1 MNQIAHLPIGILAVF
16 AGILGAIFGS
26 FIGAL
31 CSRWPEG
38 RSVITGRS
46 GCESCA
52 RLLSAAELVP
62 IFSYLFL
69 QGRCRG
75 CGAAIGKQSLVTEL
89 LAAAIGVLAVLFF
102 PLHEAARF
110 AIICW
115 ILLPLIILDFQ
126 HFWLPN
132 LLLAC
137 TALTAIATGIGVIA
151 DYDIKAHILS
161 ACICFAAMEALR
173 RGYHALR
180 NKDGMGAGD
189 PKLFAALALW
199 VDPLKMPN
207 MLLIASGLGLA
218 FIVFKTKE
226 RPLTDEKLPFGS
238 MLALAAI
245 LVQLMAAID

>member
-1 MNQIAHLPIGILAVF
+1 MNQIAHLSIGILAVF
-16 AGILGAIFGS
+16 TGILGAILGS

-38 RSVITGRS
+38 RSVIAGRS
-46 GCESCA
+46 GCDTCA
-52 RLLSAAELVP
+52 RQLSADELVP

-75 CGAAIGKQSLVTEL
+75 CGAAIGKLNLITEL
-89 LAAAIGVLAVLFF
+89 LAAAIGVMAVLFF
-102 PLHEAARF
+102 PLYEAARF
-110 AIICW
+110 AIISW
-115 ILLPLIILDFQ
+115 ILLPLIILDFR

-137 TALTAIATGIGVIA
+137 TALAAIATGISLIA
-151 DYDIKAHILS
+151 DYNIITHILS
-161 ACICFAAMEALR
+161 ACICFSAMEFLR
-173 RGYHALR
+173 RGYRALR

-199 VDPLKMPN
+199 VAPLEVPQ

-218 FIVFKTKE
+218 YILFQAKGA
-226 RPLTDEKLPFGS
+226 LDGDHKLPFGS
-238 MLALAAI
+238 MLSIAAI
-245 LVQLMAAID
+245 IVQFGQSI